1 MSVPEGDLTRD
12 AFLGGRVVVRQPAK
26 GYRAGVDA
34 VLLAAA
40 CEARDGER
48 VLELGC
54 GVGTAALCLAARVP
68 GVSITG
74 VERDPAT
81 AELARR
87 NAAEAGAPLGVVTAD
102 IAALPASVR
111 QIGFHHVILNPP
123 YFRRDA
129 SWPSG
134 HAAREAAMGE
144 TARTPLA
151 EWLSVAVRRV
161 APKGWV
167 TAIHR
172 AERLDDLLAGLGRLG
187 SVQVQPLVPRA
198 GRPARLLLVR
208 ARKGGRAPLV
218 LLSPLVMHQGATHR
232 ADGEDYTAD
241 LRAILR
247 DAAPIRWKTG

>member
-1 MSVPEGDLTRD
+1 MSGPYGDLTRD
-12 AFLGGRVVVRQPAK
+12 AFLGGRVAVHQPAK

-40 CEARDGER
+40 CEARPGER
-48 VLELGC
+48 ILELGC

-68 GVSITG
+68 GLSITG
-74 VERDPAT
+74 VERDA
-81 AELARR
+81 AAADLARR
-87 NAAEAGAPLGVVTAD
+87 NAAEAGAPLDVVTAD
-102 IAALPASVR
+102 IAALPDLVR

-129 SWPSG
+129 SWPSAD
-134 HAAREAAMGE
+134 AAREAAMGE
-144 TARTPLA
+144 AAHTPLA
-151 EWLSVAVRRV
+151 EWLAIAARRV

-172 AERLDDLLAGLGRLG
+172 AERLDDLLAGLACLG
-187 SVQVQPLVPRA
+187 SVQIQPLVPRA
-198 GRPARLLLVR
+198 GRSARLVLVR

-218 LLSPLVMHQGATHR
+218 LLSPLVMHEGAAHL
-232 ADGEDYTAD
+232 ADGEDYTAG

-247 DAAPIRWKTG
+247 DGAPIRWGAG